1 MHVVLRC
8 HSHQLLPCSG
18 AILIELKY
26 FSVGGRGS
34 LVAGWWLS
42 CNEVQ
47 PDRGRCFGAGVQP
60 GQLAAPRTV
69 PSHHVCDTTSAL
81 WCSSGHAHTCTHAHT
96 HWSVALL
103 SDIDKS
109 RSAPHF
115 YRKNSLLELLVF
127 SPGLNT
133 CCLLLFPALVL
144 SSFGVLPTLLLRR
157 VWTKGLCDPSQL
169 SPHSSLQH
177 LPIKPASLWV
187 ILTPL
192 PGSAEMRH
200 FLFVLL

>member
-1 MHVVLRC
+1 M
-8 HSHQLLPCSG
+8 
-18 AILIELKY
+18 
-26 FSVGGRGS
+26 
-34 LVAGWWLS
+34 AGWWLS

-47 PDRGRCFGAGVQP
+47 PDRGWCFGAGVQP

-96 HWSVALL
+96 HWRAALL

-133 CCLLLFPALVL
+133 CCLFLFPALVL

-157 VWTKGLCDPSQL
+157 VWTKGLCDPRSAFPAQL
-169 SPHSSLQH
+169 LAAFANKACIPLGDSYPPAWLCGDETFPFHSPLETTTTKCTCCH
-177 LPIKPASLWV
+177 V
-187 ILTPL
+187 
-192 PGSAEMRH
+192 
-200 FLFVLL
+200 